1 MKTENQHSGKSKYI
15 AKQEGSVKFFLH
27 EIDNDIIPSK
37 SMNVFYN
44 KRMEI
49 NRDISVL
56 AIIAYS
62 KMINQESL
70 VVVDSM
76 AASGIGSIRLLK
88 NTNNVEKIFLND
100 LNPVAI
106 ELIKKNLGLNEI
118 EPKQVE
124 VFNKDANLLFSEI
137 SRNSALPDVISIDP
151 FGTPNLYI
159 DSVFKAIKRD
169 KGLLC
174 ITATD
179 TAVLF
184 GVKPKVCIRK
194 YMAKPLHTD
203 YCKEIGARILLSFIS
218 RIANI
223 NNLGI
228 IPLLTFYSN
237 HFIRIF
243 ILSFKGKSKILKDL
257 PKSYGYIVH
266 CKSCGNRSSITEDIL
281 NFPRKCLICYSENH
295 LSYSGPLWIGELH
308 QKSYIEELSI
318 LNEKFDFKNKNRLR
332 KILKFTLDEIN
343 MPCSYYNIH
352 KISQQLKLSSIPKLE
367 HIIKTIKEKGYKAS
381 RTHFDFTS
389 IKTDMTINELKT
401 ILKQN
406 EKLN

>member
-1 MKTENQHSGKSKYI
+1 MKTENQDFSKNKYI
-15 AKQEGSVKFFLH
+15 TKQEGSVKFFLH
-27 EIDNDIIPSK
+27 EIDNNTIPSK

-44 KRMEI
+44 ERMEI
-49 NRDISVL
+49 NRDISIL

-62 KMINQESL
+62 KIISQVSL

-88 NTNNVEKIFLND
+88 NTKNVKKIYLND
-100 LNPVAI
+100 INPVAT
-106 ELIKKNLGLNEI
+106 ELIKNNLELNKI
-118 EPKQVE
+118 EPKQTE
-124 VFNKDANLLFSEI
+124 VLNKDANLLFSEI
-137 SRNSALPDVISIDP
+137 SRSSALPDVISIDP
-151 FGTPNLYI
+151 FGTPNFYI
-159 DSVFKAIKRD
+159 DSAFKAIKKD

-184 GVKPKVCIRK
+184 GVKPKACIRK
-194 YMAKPLHTD
+194 YMSKPLHTD
-203 YCKEIGARILLSFIS
+203 YCKEIGARILISFIS

-243 ILSFKGKSKILKDL
+243 AMSFRGKSKILKEI
-257 PKSYGYIVH
+257 PKSYGYIIH
-266 CKSCGNRSSITEDIL
+266 CKNCGNRSSTIENL
-281 NFPRKCLICYSENH
+281 LKVPQKCPICSSEKH
-295 LSYSGPLWIGELH
+295 LSYSGPLWVGELH
-308 QKSYIEELSI
+308 QKSYLEELSL
-318 LNEKFDFKNKNRLR
+318 LNEKFNFKNKKRIT
-332 KILKFTLDEIN
+332 KILNFALNEIN
-343 MPCSYYNIH
+343 MPISYYNIH

-367 HIIKTIKEKGYKAS
+367 DIIKIIEKKGYKAS
-381 RTHFDFTS
+381 RTHFDFIS
-389 IKTDMTINELKT
+389 IKTDMSIDELKKV
-401 ILKQN
+401 LKQN

>member
-1 MKTENQHSGKSKYI
+1 MNTENQESGKSKYI
-15 AKQEGSVKFFLH
+15 TKQEGSVKFFLH
-27 EIDNDIIPSK
+27 EIDNDSIPSK

-44 KRMEI
+44 RRMEI
-49 NRDISVL
+49 NRDISIL
-56 AIIAYS
+56 AIVAYS

-88 NTNNVEKIFLND
+88 NTNKVEKIFLND
-100 LNPVAI
+100 INPVAV
-106 ELIKKNLGLNEI
+106 ELIKKNIELNEI
-118 EPKQVE
+118 ESKQVE
-124 VFNKDANLLFSEI
+124 VLSIDANLLFSQI
-137 SRNSALPDVISIDP
+137 SQCSALPDVISIDP
-151 FGTPNLYI
+151 FGTPNLYV
-159 DSVFKAIKRD
+159 DSAFKAIKKD

-184 GVKPKVCIRK
+184 GVKPKACIRK

-203 YCKEIGARILLSFIS
+203 YCKETGARILLSFIS

-243 ILSFKGKSKILKDL
+243 AICFKGKSKILNSL

-266 CKSCGNRSSITEDIL
+266 CKSCGNRSSIIEDLL
-281 NFPRKCLICYSENH
+281 NFPRKCSACSSENH

-308 QKSYIEELSI
+308 QKFYLEELGL
-318 LNEKFDFKNKNRLR
+318 LNEKFNFKNKNRIR
-332 KILKFTLDEIN
+332 KILRFAFDEIN
-343 MPCSYYNIH
+343 MPSSYYNIH

-381 RTHFDFTS
+381 RTHFDFIS
-389 IKTDMTINELKT
+389 IKTDMNIEELKKT
-401 ILKQN
+401 LKEI
-406 EKLN
+406 EKSN